1 MYRREQYRAAFYP
14 YIVDLPL
21 ALLALSLADW
31 LRHTLAIGLPIEP
44 GTVYL
49 TLPVYALVT
58 GVWLAL
64 YPRLVRLEAARR
76 TPLATELGLVAFG
89 VTTSTLCFA
98 SLLYLAKVENFSRV
112 LFGYFYLLTLLF
124 TFGARLGLRW
134 LWHRRTATGE
144 SALRAMVVAAPDTAA
159 RLAAA
164 LATESGG
171 EIRIAGYAGPP
182 GPPGS
187 PPRLGCAEE
196 CADLVRTH
204 GIQAVYI
211 ALDAS
216 QRDLALCCVYDLQ
229 DLPVHVYVV
238 PDFVDL
244 FSARATL
251 HLVGGIPLLGLRA
264 PVLSAWDAALKRVFD
279 VAVSS
284 VLLVCLAPIMLLIA
298 LAIKLDS
305 PGPIFFVQER
315 IGENGRPFRMY
326 KFRSMVANAEDRL
339 EEVVDLDALPE
350 PAFKLRH
357 DPRVTRVG
365 RFLRRTSLDELP
377 QLWNVWRGEMSLV
390 GPRPEE
396 ARIVARYSP
405 WHRKRLAV
413 KPGVTGPMQVN
424 GRGDLSLD
432 ERVRLELHY
441 IQHYSLWQ
449 DLCLLARTLPAVLS
463 GRGSY

>member
-1 MYRREQYRAAFYP
+1 MYRLEQYRAAFYP

-49 TLPVYALVT
+49 TPPVYALVT
-58 GVWLAL
+58 GVWLVL
-64 YPRLVRLEAARR
+64 YPRLVRLEPPQRAPAA
-76 TPLATELGLVAFG
+76 ELGLVAFG
-89 VTTSTLCFA
+89 VTVSTLCFA
-98 SLLYLAKVENFSRV
+98 SLLYVAKVENFSRV
-112 LFGYFYLLTLLF
+112 LFGYFYVLTLTL
-124 TFGARLGLRW
+124 TLCARQALRW
-134 LWHRRTATGE
+134 LWRRRTARGT
-144 SALRAMVVAAPDTAA
+144 SALQAMVIAAPDLAA

-171 EIRIAGYAGPP
+171 EIRVAGYAGPP
-182 GPPGS
+182 APAAAL
-187 PPRLGCAEE
+187 PRFGCAAE
-196 CADLVRTH
+196 CADLVRRYDL
-204 GIQAVYI
+204 QAVYI

-216 QRDLALCCVYDLQ
+216 NRDLALRCVYQLQ
-229 DLPVHVYVV
+229 DLPVHVYVM

-251 HLVGGIPLLGLRA
+251 HVVGGIPLLGLRV

-279 VAVSS
+279 VVVSS
-284 VLLVCLAPIMLLIA
+284 VLLVCLAPLMLLIA

-305 PGPIFFVQER
+305 PGPVLFVQER

-326 KFRSMVANAEDRL
+326 KFRSMVADADQRL
-339 EEVVDLDALPE
+339 AEVVALDALPQ

-405 WHRKRLAV
+405 WQRKRLAV
-413 KPGVTGPMQVN
+413 KPGVTGPMQVS

>member
-1 MYRREQYRAAFYP
+1 MYRPEQYRAAFYP

-21 ALLALSLADW
+21 ALLALSVADW

-49 TLPVYALVT
+49 TPPVYALVT

-64 YPRLVRLEAARR
+64 YPRLVRLEPAQRAPVAA
-76 TPLATELGLVAFG
+76 ELGLVAFG
-89 VTTSTLCFA
+89 VTASTLCFA
-98 SLLYLAKVENFSRV
+98 SLLYFAKVENFSRV
-112 LFGYFYLLTLLF
+112 LFGYFYVLTLTL
-124 TFGARLGLRW
+124 TLGARLGLRW
-134 LWHRRTATGE
+134 LWRRRSAAGD
-144 SALRAMVVAAPDTAA
+144 SALQALVIAPPDIAA
-159 RLAAA
+159 RVAAA
-164 LATESGG
+164 LATESG
-171 EIRIAGYAGPP
+171 EVRVLGYAGPA
-182 GPPGS
+182 GPSGNL
-187 PPRLGCAEE
+187 PRLGCAEE
-196 CADLVRTH
+196 CADLVRRY

-211 ALDAS
+211 ALEAS
-216 QRDLALCCVYDLQ
+216 CRDLALRCVYELQ
-229 DLPVHVYVV
+229 DLPVHVYVM

-244 FSARATL
+244 FSARAIL
-251 HLVGGIPLLGLRA
+251 HIVGGIPLLGLRA

-279 VAVSS
+279 VVVSS
-284 VLLVCLAPIMLLIA
+284 VLLVCLAPVMLLIA

-305 PGPIFFVQER
+305 PGPVFFKQER

-365 RFLRRTSLDELP
+365 RILRRTSLDELP
-377 QLWNVWRGEMSLV
+377 QLWNVLRGEMSLV

-413 KPGVTGPMQVN
+413 KPGLTGPMQVS

-432 ERVRLELHY
+432 ERIRLELRY